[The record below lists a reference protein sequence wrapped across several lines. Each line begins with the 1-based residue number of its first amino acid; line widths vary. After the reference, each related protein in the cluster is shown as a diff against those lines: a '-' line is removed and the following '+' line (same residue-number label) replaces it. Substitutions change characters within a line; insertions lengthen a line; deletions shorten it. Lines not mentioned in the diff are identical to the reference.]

1 MRYGDNAV
9 FNLKEFIMNVQT
21 TKTTDDLMVNAELA
35 RAIGG
40 KKAQI
45 HLFAGKNGYR
55 IRMLSRDGKWRTVNW
70 HRKFFNHSV
79 EKALGCEITRE
90 DDNSFRARVPGSRV
104 SVLADSRELAV
115 ALVAAKVAPPSGLRV
130 FFHRSEAQAAA
141 A

>member
-55 IRMLSRDGKWRTVNW
+55 IRMLSRDTN
-70 HRKFFNHSV
+70 
-79 EKALGCEITRE
+79 A
-90 DDNSFRARVPGSRV
+90 ARNI
-104 SVLADSRELAV
+104 LARGHARLAV
-115 ALVAAKVAPPSGLRV
+115 GIPVL
-130 FFHRSEAQAAA
+130 
-141 A
+141 

>member
-1 MRYGDNAV
+1 
-9 FNLKEFIMNVQT
+9 MNVQT

-90 DDNSFRARVPGSRV
+90 DNNSFRARVPGSRV

-115 ALVAAKVAPPSGLRV
+115 ALVAAKGSSSWPPRV
-130 FFHRSEAQAAA
+130 LPPLGSASSRSMRREGEHVLSD
-141 A
+141 